1 MLITYKKDKIILLTT
16 HYMDEADILGD
27 RIGIMT
33 QGKMTCL
40 GSSMF
45 LKSRFGF
52 GYLMTIIK
60 SNPKPNEY
68 IMKYLKQELGPDV
81 VKLTEIQGEMTV
93 QIPREYT
100 DLFKDFFT
108 NFDEDLDV
116 LDIQSY
122 GMSVTTLEQVF
133 LEIGH
138 DPNPRPKFNI
148 RPSDSFDRQE
158 SPDKGGMNMIVP
170 PHTPA
175 RDGFETLDDRDDRVN
190 DSNRGLLGEKTGDK
204 TDSALMS
211 SAFPAI
217 N

>member
-1 MLITYKKDKIILLTT
+1 
-16 HYMDEADILGD
+16 
-27 RIGIMT
+27 
-33 QGKMTCL
+33 
-40 GSSMF
+40 
-45 LKSRFGF
+45 
-52 GYLMTIIK
+52 MTIIK

-138 DPNPRPKFNI
+138 DPNPKPKFNI
-148 RPSDSFDRQE
+148 RQPNDDDDDSFDR
-158 SPDKGGMNMIVP
+158 
-170 PHTPA
+170 
-175 RDGFETLDDRDDRVN
+175 
-190 DSNRGLLGEKTGDK
+190 
-204 TDSALMS
+204 
-211 SAFPAI
+211 
-217 N
+217 

>member
-1 MLITYKKDKIILLTT
+1 
-16 HYMDEADILGD
+16 
-27 RIGIMT
+27 
-33 QGKMTCL
+33 MTCL

-45 LKSRFGF
+45 LKSKFGF

-81 VKLTEIQGEMTV
+81 VKLTEIQGEMSV

-138 DPNPRPKFNI
+138 DPNPKPKFNI
-148 RPSDSFDRQE
+148 RQLNDDDDEDSFDRQE
-158 SPDKGGMNMIVP
+158 SPDKAGLTGLMP
-170 PHTPA
+170 PITPGHGRNSG
-175 RDGFETLDDRDDRVN
+175 RDNYDTLDDPIN
-190 DSNRGLLGEKTGDK
+190 DSNRGLLSDNKIN
-204 TDSALMS
+204 
-211 SAFPAI
+211 SAF
-217 N
+217 